1 MRGNEKAR
9 ERDRQAKESK
19 RGAKHRLA
27 ISITKYFLK
36 DGKLMEG

>member
-1 MRGNEKAR
+1 MRKQ

-27 ISITKYFLK
+27 ISITYFLK